1 MRKAD
6 ERKLRQEQRAQL
18 EPDERRLRALED
30 ISDSLVEIRAALTDI
45 SLWVAHIGRNWR
57 QPSST

>member
-1 MRKAD
+1 MRKTD

-18 EPDERRLRALED
+18 EPEERRLRALED
-30 ISDSLVEIRAALTDI
+30 ISDNLVEIRAALNDI

-57 QPSST
+57 QQSST